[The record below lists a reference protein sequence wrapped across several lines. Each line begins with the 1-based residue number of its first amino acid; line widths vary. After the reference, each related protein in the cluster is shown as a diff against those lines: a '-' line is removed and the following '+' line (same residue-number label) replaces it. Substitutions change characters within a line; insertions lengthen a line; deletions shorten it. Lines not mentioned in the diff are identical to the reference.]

1 MSEGQSGRGCQS
13 DGRAELNRCFTISV
27 IILSR
32 NVKLKVNFKLLK
44 YHPTRAVSRESV
56 NSVRMVEITRKKMGL
71 SGRAGQGGL
80 RSGGKI
86 AIRRS

>member
-1 MSEGQSGRGCQS
+1 M
-13 DGRAELNRCFTISV
+13 DV
-27 IILSR
+27 IRFFR
-32 NVKLKVNFKLLK
+32 NNFVKKRIKLKVNFKLLK

>member
-13 DGRAELNRCFTISV
+13 DGRAELNGCFTISV
-27 IILSR
+27 KFWSR
-32 NVKLKVNFKLLK
+32 NVKLEVNFHLLK
-44 YHPTRAVSRESV
+44 NHPTRAVSRESV

>member
-1 MSEGQSGRGCQS
+1 MDVLR
-13 DGRAELNRCFTISV
+13 FF
-27 IILSR
+27 R
-32 NVKLKVNFKLLK
+32 NNFVKKSIKLKVNFHLLK
-44 YHPTRAVSRESV
+44 NHPTRAVSRESV

>member
-1 MSEGQSGRGCQS
+1 MGGGS
-13 DGRAELNRCFTISV
+13 LNGCFTISV
-27 IILSR
+27 KILSR
-32 NVKLKVNFKLLK
+32 NVKLEVKLR

>member
-1 MSEGQSGRGCQS
+1 MNG
-13 DGRAELNRCFTISV
+13 CFTISV

-32 NVKLKVNFKLLK
+32 NVKLEVNFNLLK
-44 YHPTRAVSRESV
+44 YHPTRAVSRQSV

-80 RSGGKI
+80 RSGWKI